1 MTSKTVPLVVLA
13 LAAAAL
19 LGAIAMFWTSPDAV
33 ARRERKEAV
42 GATRGEGS
50 VPAAVPGGVP
60 AEALLA
66 VDVHVARREIG
77 SVTAELSAVLA
88 PIRSVVIAAEVAGR
102 VIAVGAEE
110 HERVEKGAV
119 LVEIERTFLEAAVE
133 RARAQLL
140 RAEAAH
146 GLAVTELERQRGLAQ
161 RDVASEA
168 QLDRAFNGERA
179 SYAALLDA
187 RAALS
192 DARTRLEKVAITAP
206 FAGVINS
213 LDLEP
218 GAYLQPGEAVV
229 ELLDL
234 SEIEVE
240 FGVTDREVVAL
251 EVGDP
256 VSLQLD
262 VYPEERFAGTIAQIG
277 RAANERSRKY
287 PVQAHVPNPDGRLLA
302 SMLGK
307 VRFGVGDSAPAI
319 WIPRRALQREFEL
332 DYLFVL
338 EEDSDALVVRR
349 RRVKARPV
357 PFRPG
362 LVEVVE
368 GLVDGERVAVSA
380 VRELHEGRRVRVV
393 GDGS

>member
-33 ARRERKEAV
+33 ARRQREDAV
-42 GATRGEGS
+42 TATQGGGTG
-50 VPAAVPGGVP
+50 PAVAASAVP
-60 AEALLA
+60 AEALLSVEA
-66 VDVHVARREIG
+66 HVARREIG
-77 SVTAELSAVLA
+77 SNTAELSAVLA
-88 PIRSVVIAAEVAGR
+88 PIRSVVVAAEVAGR
-102 VIAVGAEE
+102 VVAVGAEE
-110 HERVEKGAV
+110 HERVEAGAM
-119 LVEIERTFLEAAVE
+119 LIEIERTFLEAAVE

-140 RAEAAH
+140 RAEAAR
-146 GLAVTELERQRGLAQ
+146 GFAMTELERQRGLAE

-168 QLDRAFNGERA
+168 QLDRASNEERA

-192 DARTRLEKVAITAP
+192 DARTRLEKTAITAP
-206 FAGVINS
+206 FAGVVNS

-218 GAYLQPGEAVV
+218 GAYLQPGQPVV

-234 SEIEVE
+234 SAIEVE

-251 EVGDP
+251 QVGDP
-256 VSLQLD
+256 VSLRVD
-262 VYPEERFAGTIAQIG
+262 VFPEEGFTGTIAQVG
-277 RAANERSRKY
+277 YAADERTRKY
-287 PVQAHVPNPDGRLLA
+287 PVRAHVPNPDGRLLA
-302 SMLGK
+302 SMLGR
-307 VRFGVGDSAPAI
+307 VRFSVGDSSPAI

-332 DYLFVL
+332 DYVFVL
-338 EEDSDALVVRR
+338 ERDASTAIVSR
-349 RRVKARPV
+349 RRVKTRPV

-362 LVEVVE
+362 LIEVIE
-368 GLVDGERVAVSA
+368 GLGDGERVAISGI
-380 VRELHEGRRVRVV
+380 RELRAGQRVRIV